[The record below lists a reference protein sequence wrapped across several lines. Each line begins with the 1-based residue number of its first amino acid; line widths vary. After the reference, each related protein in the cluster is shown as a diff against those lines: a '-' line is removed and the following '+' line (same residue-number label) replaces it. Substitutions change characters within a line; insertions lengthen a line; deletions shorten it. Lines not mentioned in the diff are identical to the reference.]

1 MAQNDDQT
9 WVKVRRR
16 TRLFW
21 GPPRSCPS
29 DGLAGASPAAV
40 AGKGCHLAL
49 HGISSNGIEG
59 SPPCWLT
66 LMAGAPCARDHRLLQ
81 TLSLWPVPHS
91 QGKPVIVVK
100 LAR

>member
-16 TRLFW
+16 TVSSGAHLEAA
-21 GPPRSCPS
+21 PH
-29 DGLAGASPAAV
+29 DGLAVALPAAL

-49 HGISSNGIEG
+49 PGIASSGIEG

-66 LMAGAPCARDHRLLQ
+66 LMDGALCARDHCLLQ
-81 TLSLWPVPHS
+81 TLSCGLCHTA
-91 QGKPVIVVK
+91 QG
-100 LAR
+100 LS